1 MGSYQSMKKKIK
13 SLIEEYLDKA
23 RLMQVATSKNSHP
36 WACSVYFA
44 YDDALNLYWLSQPLR
59 RHSQEIRANEKVA
72 GTIVLPHTPGDDV
85 RGLQFQG
92 VAKELT
98 QKKYIEHAMKFYAK
112 RYGMDAKRVGAIVE
126 NTDGHMCYV
135 VHPTLYVLFDE
146 VNFSDSP
153 RQEYIPIN
161 I

>member
-1 MGSYQSMKKKIK
+1 MNEQPEQIRK
-13 SLIEEYLDKA
+13 LIEEYLDKA
-23 RLMQVATSKNSHP
+23 RLMQVATFKNNQP

-44 YDDALNLYWLSQPLR
+44 FDEQLNLIWLSKPSR

-92 VAKELT
+92 TAKELT
-98 QKKYIEHAMKFYAK
+98 DKKDITSNMKHYAM
-112 RYGMDAKRVGAIVE
+112 RYGMDAKRVSAIVE
-126 NTDGHMCYV
+126 NIDGHMCYA

-146 VNFSDSP
+146 VNFPNNS
-153 RQEYIPIN
+153 RQEYVLHQ
-161 I
+161 